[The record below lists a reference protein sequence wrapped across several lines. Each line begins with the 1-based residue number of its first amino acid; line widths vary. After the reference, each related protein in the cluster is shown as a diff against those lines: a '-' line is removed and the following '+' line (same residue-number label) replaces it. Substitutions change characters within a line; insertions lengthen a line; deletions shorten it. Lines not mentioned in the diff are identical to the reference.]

1 MSSPKPLGVYL
12 IAVLLSVSALGYL
25 AVGFY
30 YLTVLHNPSLYVFKF
45 SSSGWVLMI
54 GWSPE
59 YIVRTIIFM
68 IIDRSL
74 AFQEAVWLLSVQ
86 VVFYTLLCVILI
98 ATVWGLLR
106 MRNWARVVTLIYF
119 ALLFVFAFAAPFY
132 SGYIGYSFFD
142 LNLIRIFSLL
152 VPSDYAWYLELF
164 VLPVSL
170 LLVIP
175 VFVHLL
181 GDVKYQFEETGRI
194 PFQVSGV
201 ALISFY
207 LVFSA
212 VVSAAVGL
220 YYTYLLNNPAVFI
233 LHHTLEYLSP
243 FPFSY
248 WFLFSYPGRAIQ
260 VMAGWAAFFITL
272 TGLFAFQTVFY
283 LLLCGVLITLALC
296 LWRKRDWARVA
307 TILYVMLALIAAL
320 LHQYSRSPLFPYS
333 FFNLNVWTALSS
345 LAPLNLA
352 DYSTVALAV
361 SLFLALAISIYL
373 LGSVKYEF
381 E

>member
-1 MSSPKPLGVYL
+1 MRIFTSRFKSIAASKNLDL
-12 IAVLLSVSALGYL
+12 NKQISFFAQIAVLLSVSALGYL

-142 LNLIRIFSLL
+142 LNSNIFLTRTL
-152 VPSDYAWYLELF
+152 RLCM
-164 VLPVSL
+164 VLGAFRTACFP
-170 LLVIP
+170 
-175 VFVHLL
+175 
-181 GDVKYQFEETGRI
+181 T
-194 PFQVSGV
+194 SGNT
-201 ALISFY
+201 SF
-207 LVFSA
+207 
-212 VVSAAVGL
+212 
-220 YYTYLLNNPAVFI
+220 
-233 LHHTLEYLSP
+233 
-243 FPFSY
+243 
-248 WFLFSYPGRAIQ
+248 
-260 VMAGWAAFFITL
+260 
-272 TGLFAFQTVFY
+272 
-283 LLLCGVLITLALC
+283 
-296 LWRKRDWARVA
+296 
-307 TILYVMLALIAAL
+307 
-320 LHQYSRSPLFPYS
+320 RSP
-333 FFNLNVWTALSS
+333 A
-345 LAPLNLA
+345 
-352 DYSTVALAV
+352 
-361 SLFLALAISIYL
+361 
-373 LGSVKYEF
+373 GRR
-381 E
+381 